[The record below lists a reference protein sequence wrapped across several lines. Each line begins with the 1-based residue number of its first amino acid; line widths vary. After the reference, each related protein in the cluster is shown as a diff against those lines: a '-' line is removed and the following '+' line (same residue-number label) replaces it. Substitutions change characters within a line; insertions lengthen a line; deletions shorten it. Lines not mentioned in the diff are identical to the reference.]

1 MAAFSRGKLT
11 LRQLTIRPLTVED
24 VARAF
29 PLVRTSFPEITLE
42 AWRRFAED
50 ILRPETP
57 TRGGFLTVLCE
68 QGYIAGLCNYRIEP
82 DLLHGQALAVDLF
95 VAYDL
100 FDRSTIAAAL
110 AEGLERMAR
119 ENHCHALHTHLI
131 DRGRGGPKNSLID
144 TLTRNGHEIETVR
157 LCKRLPA
164 LA

>member
-1 MAAFSRGKLT
+1 M
-11 LRQLTIRPLTVED
+11 ED

-42 AWRRFAED
+42 VWQRFAED
-50 ILRPETP
+50 TLQPEIP
-57 TRGGFLTVLCE
+57 PQGGFLTVLCE

-100 FDRSTIAAAL
+100 FDRSTIATAL
-110 AEGLERMAR
+110 VEGLERTAR
-119 ENHCHALHTHLI
+119 ANHCQALHTHLM

-144 TLTRNGHEIETVR
+144 TLTRHGHEIETVR
-157 LCKRLPA
+157 LCKRLSA